1 MNRIAQSDTSKPV
14 SDTEMELRLPSSAQ
28 AAGMARQ
35 AIYPLRRAAPDVV
48 EDVLLLVTELVT
60 NSYRHAGVSRD
71 GWIDLHVT
79 ARREC
84 VRVEVRDQ
92 GPGFQVAVRMVGA
105 DVSGG
110 WGLHLIDHLTNRWG
124 VAHDG
129 CTCVW
134 FEIDRR

>member
-1 MNRIAQSDTSKPV
+1 
-14 SDTEMELRLPSSAQ
+14 MELRLPSSAQ
-28 AAGMARQ
+28 AAGMARR
-35 AIYPLRRAAPDVV
+35 AIHPLRLEVPEVV

-60 NSYRHAGVSRD
+60 NSYRHAGAPND

-79 ARREC
+79 AGRGS

-92 GPGFQVAVRMVGA
+92 GPGFMATGRTDGA
-105 DVSGG
+105 DMSGG
-110 WGLHLIDHLTNRWG
+110 WGLHLIEHLTNRWG

-129 CTCVW
+129 DTCVW